1 MSQRSKILTEILGY
15 QGWRIVET
23 YFEWPNGARATV
35 LPSISGQVQLDVR
48 LVLVVDRRWA
58 ARCGSCG
65 AICRRHHASLPARRW
80 QDLAWAGRPVQIE
93 ATPIR
98 VHCERCNCT
107 PVEMLAW
114 AEPYQRQT
122 RRLQQHLALQAASMP
137 VMHVAVLHGLSWRTV
152 RRAEGAALARWDATR
167 TKPPL
172 RQVGIDEKWLGRRHQ
187 LEHDFVTVISNL
199 QTGEPL
205 WIGEGRSENTVA
217 SWLATLTDAQKAEL
231 TVVAMDMH
239 RPFWNAIK
247 ADLNLAHV
255 AIVHD
260 PFHIMKRAG
269 QAVSEVRKDI
279 FFRAGPEQ
287 RRIGRGTRWL
297 VLRAWENCNAA
308 QMAALDDLLAL
319 NPQLAR
325 AYQIAEELR
334 FALQAPNRAS
344 MEIAF
349 ARVLRRTQLRRN
361 KHLRKLHE
369 SLDDHREEILALG
382 EHRPP
387 TGRIEALNNNWETLV
402 RRARGYRD
410 YQYLLLKL
418 RFMTANPIRSV
429 SGTQRFLA
437 LGIPSPITV
446 AHAAS

>member
-1 MSQRSKILTEILGY
+1 MSQRTKILTEILGY
-15 QGWRIVET
+15 RGWRITEM
-23 YFEWPNGARATV
+23 YFEWPNGVRATV

-48 LVLVVDRRWA
+48 LVFVMERQWA
-58 ARCGSCG
+58 ARCGACG
-65 AICRRHHASLPARRW
+65 AICRRQHERLPPRRW
-80 QDLAWAGRPVQIE
+80 QDLPWAGRPVQIE
-93 ATPIR
+93 SSPVR
-98 VHCERCNCT
+98 VRCEQCHSAS
-107 PVEMLAW
+107 VEMVAW

-137 VMHVAVLHGLSWRTV
+137 VMHVAVMHGLSWSTV

-167 TKPPL
+167 TQPPL
-172 RQVGIDEKWLGRRHQ
+172 KLVGIDEKWLGRRHD
-187 LEHDFVTVISNL
+187 LDHHFVTVVSNL
-199 QTGEPL
+199 ETGEPL
-205 WIGEGRSENTVA
+205 WIGPGRKEATVA
-217 SWLATLTDAQKAEL
+217 SWLATLTDAQKAAL

-247 ADLNLAHV
+247 ADQKLAHV

-269 QAVSEVRKDI
+269 EAVSEVRKDI

-308 QMAALDDLLAL
+308 QTDALDNLLGL

-325 AYQIAEELR
+325 AYQIVEELR
-334 FALQAPNRAS
+334 FTLHAPDRAS
-344 MEIAF
+344 MEIGLN
-349 ARVLRRTQLRRN
+349 RVLRRTQLRRH

-369 SLDDHREEILALG
+369 SLVDHREEILALG

-429 SGTQRFLA
+429 SGTRRFLA
-437 LGIPSPITV
+437 LGLPSPMAA
-446 AHAAS
+446 AHAS